1 MKLFAVFHIICVAP
15 NYLIINKMMGILPRL
30 WQGEGCAHLAVNQH
44 LTRHALPKKP
54 RHARPKYPTTRPQKP
69 RHALPSAPP
78 CAQNSPA
85 TAGKGPAAPSGKE

>member
-15 NYLIINKMMGILPRL
+15 NCMIINKMTGVLPRL
-30 WQGEGCAHLAVNQH
+30 RRGEGCAHLAVNQR
-44 LTRHALPKKP
+44 LTRHALPK
-54 RHARPKYPTTRPQKP
+54 KP

>member
-30 WQGEGCAHLAVNQH
+30 WQGEGCAYLAVNQH
-44 LTRHALPKKP
+44 LT